1 MKKMLK
7 KLFLEQTENSKIQF
21 LRYIF
26 VGGFAAVVNIGALY
40 ILKDIFNL
48 YYLIANA
55 IGFILG
61 LITNYILSKALVFTK
76 EKMNN
81 SIIEFTIYAI
91 IGIIGLILDS
101 LFMWVF
107 TSKIGIYYMIS
118 KIVSTGLVF
127 IWNFGARKI
136 SYKISK
142 NKEN

>member
-61 LITNYILSKALVFTK
+61 LITNYILSKSLVFTK

>member
-61 LITNYILSKALVFTK
+61 LITNYILSKSLVFTK

-101 LFMWVF
+101 LFMWIF

>member
-1 MKKMLK
+1 MKKLLK

-21 LRYIF
+21 LRYVF

-101 LFMWVF
+101 LFMWIF

-136 SYKISK
+136 SYKINK